1 MFNKR
6 SIAMFCPHGG
16 AVNTL

>member
-1 MFNKR
+1 
-6 SIAMFCPHGG
+6 MFCPHGG